1 MDWSIEDCINYCRDH
16 DLIGLVNHQDLIN
29 ELDDLR
35 KDQECLTNI
44 KLYGEEDD
52 QDDQTSND
60 N

>member
-16 DLIGLVNHQDLIN
+16 DLIGFVNHTDLLN

-44 KLYGEEDD
+44 KLYGEEDPD
-52 QDDQTSND
+52 EKTTND
-60 N
+60 